1 VNIDPDAD
9 VDHAEMIGTGP
20 LRDLTPRQ
28 FDAARWDPF
37 IEYVVF
43 EGLIDGDSDHPHE
56 PVTGNASGTED
67 EQ

>member
-1 VNIDPDAD
+1 MNIDPDAD

-20 LRDLTPRQ
+20 LRNLTARQ
-28 FDAARWDPF
+28 FASLRWDPF

-43 EGLIDGDSDHPHE
+43 EIGEDGDL
-56 PVTGNASGTED
+56 VTGNASGTED

>member
-43 EGLIDGDSDHPHE
+43 E
-56 PVTGNASGTED
+56 VTGNASGTED